1 MEISRNAQRKQETE
15 AFRGYAARG
24 MTVSR
29 TEVTDMD
36 TWLSDLAV
44 DHALCVLRAQG
55 KEHMADAV
63 AAIYFVSPTEP
74 LEKSEIERRIT
85 NYCMTHYV
93 CQRSVYNWLSNARRL
108 YRAMYHGKE

>member
-1 MEISRNAQRKQETE
+1 MEISRNAQRKEETE

-24 MTVSR
+24 MTVNR

-44 DHALCVLRAQG
+44 DHALSILRAQG
-55 KEHMADAV
+55 KAHMADAV

-74 LEKSEIERRIT
+74 LEKSEIERRVIH
-85 NYCMTHYV
+85 YCMNNYV
-93 CQRSVYNWLSNARRL
+93 CRRSVYNWLSTARWL